1 MGDRSWVLGGK
12 GGGGAA
18 LEMGTGRG
26 GGGLSAGHAEPSNL
40 GTPRGVLSWCLG
52 ARPNQRI
59 GEHLAHLCPIFFQGH
74 NIHTFDLKLVWV
86 EPGQDR

>member
-1 MGDRSWVLGGK
+1 M
-12 GGGGAA
+12 
-18 LEMGTGRG
+18 
-26 GGGLSAGHAEPSNL
+26 
-40 GTPRGVLSWCLG
+40 G